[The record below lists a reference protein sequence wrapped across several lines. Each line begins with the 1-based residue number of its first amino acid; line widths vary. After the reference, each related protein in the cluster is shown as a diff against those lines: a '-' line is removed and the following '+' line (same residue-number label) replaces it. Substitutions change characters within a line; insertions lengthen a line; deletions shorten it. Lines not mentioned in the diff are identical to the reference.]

1 MKHYR
6 VIDLNAAGGLIV
18 LSDSEGR
25 HHLASLGLPSL
36 QLEDEIS
43 GDLLHLGVQLMISH
57 NATRG
62 HRVTVKQLDGVRPEM
77 LRHLHPVA
85 MASHPVG
92 VPLSPAR
99 VPLHPVGVPLLPVGV
114 PPLQV
119 GLPLL
124 PVGVA
129 LIPVSM
135 PGLPLG
141 MALLPVALPSLPAG
155 IALLPMAMP
164 RLPVAL
170 PLLPLLPVVGMVRGL
185 KAASLPAAQRL
196 RAA

>member
-25 HHLASLGLPSL
+25 HHLARLGSPTL

-62 HRVTVKQLDGVRPEM
+62 HRVTVEQLDGVRPEM
-77 LRHLHPVA
+77 LRHLHPAA
-85 MASHPVG
+85 MALHPVG
-92 VPLSPAR
+92 VPLF
-99 VPLHPVGVPLLPVGV
+99 PVGVPLLPVGMV
-114 PPLQV
+114 
-119 GLPLL
+119 LL
-124 PVGVA
+124 PVV
-129 LIPVSM
+129 M

-141 MALLPVALPSLPAG
+141 MVLLPVALPSLP
-155 IALLPMAMP
+155 
-164 RLPVAL
+164 
-170 PLLPLLPVVGMVRGL
+170 LLPVVGMARGL
-185 KAASLPAAQRL
+185 TAAALPAGQQL